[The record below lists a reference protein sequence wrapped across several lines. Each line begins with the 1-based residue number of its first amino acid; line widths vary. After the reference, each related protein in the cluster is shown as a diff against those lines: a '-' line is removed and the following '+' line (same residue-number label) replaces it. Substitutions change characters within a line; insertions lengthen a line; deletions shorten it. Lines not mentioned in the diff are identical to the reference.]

1 VCELSDHLPSRAVLN
16 EQGVFAADLVTPRD
30 IGDFDKQD
38 GIVQVYRGH
47 TTVDDTR
54 VRMHFGRSK
63 VHFIRVVVSGCDYA
77 AEYFAQL
84 GFVVNELQQ
93 GLATRPRA
101 ADAENVFCCGI
112 YVDYQQAVIKKDDA

>member
-1 VCELSDHLPSRAVLN
+1 
-16 EQGVFAADLVTPRD
+16 
-30 IGDFDKQD
+30 
-38 GIVQVYRGH
+38 
-47 TTVDDTR
+47 
-54 VRMHFGRSK
+54 

-77 AEYFAQL
+77 AEDFAQL